1 MNPSELG
8 EVVDYCEDRWPGT
21 RNFRAW
27 DKAAGDFASVPA
39 AGIWEAAHNHFNAG
53 ERTAPTLSQLKAQGA
68 MLAASQGMGDPDDN
82 HCDIR
87 GHHSRNWA
95 IADIEATEG
104 SDRLREAQCLDCGTI
119 IIKPAHQIATV
130 GEAAARLKEGGS
142 SVPDH
147 IADRI
152 AP

>member
-1 MNPSELG
+1 MSPSELS

-27 DKAAGDFASVPA
+27 DKTAADFSPIPK
-39 AGIWEAAHNHFNAG
+39 AGVWEAAHNHFNAG
-53 ERTAPTLSQLKAQGA
+53 ERTAPTLSQLRQQGA
-68 MLAASQGMGDPDDN
+68 LLASSQGLGDPADN

-95 IADIEATEG
+95 IIDIADGKREG
-104 SDRLREAQCLDCGTI
+104 ECLDCGAI
-119 IIKPAHQIATV
+119 VIRPAHQMATV
-130 GEAAARLKEGGS
+130 GEAAARAKEGTPAM
-142 SVPDH
+142 PDEL
-147 IADRI
+147 ADRI